1 MIEFE
6 SSPQA
11 LNKIADKLSLPQI
24 KVMGLGGGGCRIISR
39 LKSIE
44 RRYIRFVG
52 LDTSKKEL
60 ENCEIEEKLL
70 LGDSL
75 TRGWGTGGNSQIGKK
90 SAMEGEGRIREL
102 LRDVD
107 LLFLVCGLGKGMGVG
122 ASPVVAQIAKELNCL
137 IIGFFVLPFY
147 FEGKR
152 RTAQAKKTLE
162 KLRELIDG
170 LMVINNDSLL
180 KLDNSQ
186 SPLFFKEGFEKVDE
200 VLEVSLKTME
210 YLLFTPGLIN
220 IDFADVKN
228 VLSKKSEVRITMGK
242 GKGEK
247 AGKEAIKQA
256 LFSPLWGKISLRKV
270 SSILLGVRGGKKFSL
285 TQLEKIALAM
295 QENTEDATEVTMGV
309 GIDDELSNEIIVTLI
324 VSGIEMEEK
333 EKIKKEK
340 LYQEKLD
347 LGVYDE
353 NNLDIPTFLRR
364 GNN

>member
-1 MIEFE
+1 
-6 SSPQA
+6 
-11 LNKIADKLSLPQI
+11 
-24 KVMGLGGGGCRIISR
+24 
-39 LKSIE
+39 
-44 RRYIRFVG
+44 
-52 LDTSKKEL
+52 
-60 ENCEIEEKLL
+60 
-70 LGDSL
+70 
-75 TRGWGTGGNSQIGKK
+75 
-90 SAMEGEGRIREL
+90 
-102 LRDVD
+102 
-107 LLFLVCGLGKGMGVG
+107 
-122 ASPVVAQIAKELNCL
+122 
-137 IIGFFVLPFY
+137 
-147 FEGKR
+147 
-152 RTAQAKKTLE
+152 
-162 KLRELIDG
+162 
-170 LMVINNDSLL
+170 MVINNDSLL

-186 SPLFFKEGFEKVDE
+186 SPLFLKEGFEKVDE
-200 VLEVSLKTME
+200 VLEISLKTME

-285 TQLEKIALAM
+285 AQLEKIALAM

-309 GIDDELSNEIIVTLI
+309 GIDDELSDEIVVTLI

-353 NNLDIPTFLRR
+353 DNLDIPTFLRR